1 MRVFSTREREYT
13 MPFSKYLARKP
24 LSMRGCVGGGGGGE
38 RQVSGNAKVEEVGYV
53 YENSVETKRIF

>member
-1 MRVFSTREREYT
+1 